1 MTELPT
7 IQHKT
12 FIAAPAARVYE
23 VLTTAAGW
31 DSWFTCGASLEARD
45 GGELR
50 MRWAGAREARHRVT
64 LWGAEHVATEIPCA
78 IVALVPDRLFAF
90 RWQTGS
96 TPTTVTFRLSRR
108 GNGTVVELTDGAYG
122 PDALGVVGP
131 TGAITGASP
140 YAMCAS
146 GWGEALTLLKMFIE
160 HGISYGPVPSASG
173 PDREHG

>member
-12 FIAAPAARVYE
+12 FIAAPATRVYE

-31 DSWFTCGASLEARD
+31 DSWFTCGASIEARN
-45 GGELR
+45 GGEL
-50 MRWAGAREARHRVT
+50 
-64 LWGAEHVATEIPCA
+64 
-78 IVALVPDRLFAF
+78 
-90 RWQTGS
+90 
-96 TPTTVTFRLSRR
+96 
-108 GNGTVVELTDGAYG
+108 LTDGAYG

-140 YAMCAS
+140 YAMCAT

-160 HGISYGPVPSASG
+160 RGISYGPVPAEASA
-173 PDREHG
+173 